1 MNGVAWSTIFIFGLF
16 IFYYYSLHSA
26 IQAQAGSR
34 LARVFSLGIYLFVPF
49 IYLLV
54 LGFGILIS
62 LYGLLVSHVPPEAIQ
77 TFLNIPT
84 NEINQIAKSIHIIA
98 MGFWLPSLIAIL
110 FYVPFIR
117 RPLARLLPIDAQNRV
132 HTVSLAFAMLIFI
145 QLFVVYG
152 IGLNT
157 LAQVNQQTPQSAG
170 TIIDLW
176 TQDLLFALLAMVGV
190 GWMTKRNTSQALRR
204 LGITR
209 ISWKQAFL
217 AVLIAWTFV
226 LVGNGLEY
234 LFQSTISNPQ
244 QYQDVEKLTEQMLG
258 PLFTSGLGIFTL
270 GAAAAIGEEPIFRGA
285 LVPRFGIVFS
295 AILFAFVHANYGFSS
310 STLIVFLLGLVLG
323 WLRMRYNTTFTMIV
337 HAVYNMTLGL
347 LVYTQIS

>member
-1 MNGVAWSTIFIFGLF
+1 MNGLAWSTIFIFGIF
-16 IFYYYSLHSA
+16 IFYFYTLRSA
-26 IQAQAGSR
+26 IQSQEESR
-34 LARVFSLGIYLFVPF
+34 LARLSALGL
-49 IYLLV
+49 YLLV
-54 LGFGILIS
+54 PFLYLLTLGLGILIS
-62 LYGLLVSHVPPEAIQ
+62 LYGLLVSQIPPEAIQ
-77 TFLNIPT
+77 TFLNIPK
-84 NEINQIAKSIHIIA
+84 NEINQMAKSIHIIA
-98 MGFWLPSLIAIL
+98 LAFWLPSLLAIL
-110 FYVPFIR
+110 FYVPFVR
-117 RPLARLLPIDAQNRV
+117 RPLAHLLPIDAQNRV

-152 IGLNT
+152 IGLNN
-157 LAQVNQQTPQSAG
+157 LAELNQTQPAG
-170 TIIDLW
+170 TIMDLW

-190 GWMTKRNTSQALRR
+190 GWMTQRNTSQTLKR

-209 ISWKQAFL
+209 ISWKQALL
-217 AVLIAWTFV
+217 AISVAWIFV

-234 LFQSTISNPQ
+234 LFQFTFSNPEHHQ
-244 QYQDVEKLTEQMLG
+244 EVEKLTEQMLG

-285 LVPRFGIVFS
+285 LVPRFGIIFS

-337 HAVYNMTLGL
+337 HAVYNMTIGL
-347 LVYTQIS
+347 LVYTQVS